1 MEWCGCIQPVH
12 NSDASFDIYFLFIYL
27 AVLGRSCS
35 MQGLWLQYVGSSSL
49 ARDRTQAPLHWAYGV
64 LVTGPPGKSLLICF
78 KDAVHRFSGKWS
90 CYPACWPPGRDQVAL
105 RAECRHFVLFQ
116 RHACRWRS
124 LLHHRCACTMPSCP
138 LASAE
143 GESDMLWAGWKFPR
157 ADIFLSPLVTGL
169 VTWKM
174 WVRKSCVWGKRER
187 ESGDLVW
194 GGHMQSS
201 ETGNLVR
208 SGLHYPA
215 SGVGEAG
222 YPFGSRRLF
231 SCCFLVWIWLRLGKV
246 VIVLWIHRG

>member
-1 MEWCGCIQPVH
+1 MLGC
-12 NSDASFDIYFLFIYL
+12 
-27 AVLGRSCS
+27 SCS

-169 VTWKM
+169 VT
-174 WVRKSCVWGKRER
+174 
-187 ESGDLVW
+187 
-194 GGHMQSS
+194 
-201 ETGNLVR
+201 
-208 SGLHYPA
+208 
-215 SGVGEAG
+215 
-222 YPFGSRRLF
+222 
-231 SCCFLVWIWLRLGKV
+231 
-246 VIVLWIHRG
+246 

>member
-1 MEWCGCIQPVH
+1 MPCIGFLESSPV
-12 NSDASFDIYFLFIYL
+12 FLHAGHL
-27 AVLGRSCS
+27 AGIRLP
-35 MQGLWLQYVGSSSL
+35 WE
-49 ARDRTQAPLHWAYGV
+49 
-64 LVTGPPGKSLLICF
+64 
-78 KDAVHRFSGKWS
+78 
-90 CYPACWPPGRDQVAL
+90 

-116 RHACRWRS
+116 RHTCRWRS
-124 LLHHRCACTMPSCP
+124 LLHRRCACTMPSCP

-174 WVRKSCVWGKRER
+174 WVRKSCVWGKKER
-187 ESGDLVW
+187 ESGRPSARRAHAVIRE
-194 GGHMQSS
+194 G
-201 ETGNLVR
+201 ENLVR

-231 SCCFLVWIWLRLGKV
+231 SCCFLVWIWLKLGKV
-246 VIVLWIHRG
+246 VIVLGIHRGQGAPRELASQTPSWGSSGDWRRSFLVLLGCDNRAAGYRGKWTLRPTP